1 MTTRTARID
10 VHLTPDD
17 ARAALRAD
25 VLLGLTSQPRKLP
38 PKYFY
43 DARGSAL
50 FEEITALPEYFPTR
64 TEAALLTAHVDEIA
78 GLTGATTL
86 VELGSG
92 SSAKTRLLLDALTR
106 AGTLRRYVPLDV
118 SVAALREALDAL
130 AVRYPALGLHLSL
143 IHI

>member
-25 VLLGLTSQPRKLP
+25 VRLGLTARPRTLP

-50 FEEITALPEYFPTR
+50 FEEITACPSTTRRAPRRRCSPPT
-64 TEAALLTAHVDEIA
+64 
-78 GLTGATTL
+78 
-86 VELGSG
+86 S
-92 SSAKTRLLLDALTR
+92 TR
-106 AGTLRRYVPLDV
+106 
-118 SVAALREALDAL
+118 S
-130 AVRYPALGLHLSL
+130 PA
-143 IHI
+143 